1 MASAI
6 EQSRLNLKNV
16 VRSMSAS
23 EISSLTNVFSKQ
35 IGVDIEKSVKVISP
49 KCIMVTISMEKEKI
63 SGYGRSEE
71 EASLNAFKNFME
83 GMIDKDDMVH
93 PLSSSLSKLKEGHS
107 RSRKP
112 PKGRN
117 DMGANNSFM
126 HTSMDKGA
134 SLCDRIKGLNLQ
146 SDANKSRQNE
156 STDGHEQGNRQK
168 SRAFLGRS
176 FMETDADRSRIE
188 GHTSS
193 MQAGKSRTPDRTLYI
208 HETHDCLYR

>member
-16 VRSMSAS
+16 IRSMSTS
-23 EISSLTNVFSKQ
+23 EISSLTQVFSKQ
-35 IGVDIEKSVKVISP
+35 IGIDIEKSVKAISP
-49 KCIMVTISMEKEKI
+49 KCTMVTISMEKERI

-83 GMIDKDDMVH
+83 AMIDKDDMIH
-93 PLSSSLSKLKEGHS
+93 PLSASLSKMRDGYS

-117 DMGANNSFM
+117 DLNGNNSFM
-126 HTSMDKGA
+126 HTSLDKG
-134 SLCDRIKGLNLQ
+134 SLLSDKIKGLHLQ
-146 SDANKSRQNE
+146 SETDKSRQNE
-156 STDGHEQGNRQK
+156 STDGLEQAIRQK
-168 SRAFLGRS
+168 PRGFLGRS
-176 FMETDADRSRIE
+176 FMESDADRSRIE
-188 GHTSS
+188 GNTSS
-193 MQAGKSRTPDRTLYI
+193 MQGGKSRTPDRALYV